1 VGLQV
6 GAVGFRT
13 DDTSYEEISSLV
25 LTSET
30 VRTQNSYLVGIFT
43 ANKIITQLHGNIL

>member
-13 DDTSYEEISSLV
+13 DDTSYEEISPLA
-25 LTSET
+25 LTSGT
-30 VRTQNSYLVGIFT
+30 VKTQNSHLDGIFT
-43 ANKIITQLHGNIL
+43 ANKMTTQLHGDLL